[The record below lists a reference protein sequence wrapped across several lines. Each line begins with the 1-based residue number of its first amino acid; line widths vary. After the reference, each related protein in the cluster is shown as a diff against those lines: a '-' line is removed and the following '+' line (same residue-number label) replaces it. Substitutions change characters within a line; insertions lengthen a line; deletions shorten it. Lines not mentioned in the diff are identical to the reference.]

1 MLPAPSKVMFL
12 LEAVI
17 ELLDATFKVK
27 VFASDCICAWAD
39 IVIWPDNVL
48 FPDVDLITPLLLTPD
63 PEIVIASATL
73 IPPKIFKAA
82 AFATVVAPS
91 VAPKPAALEMAKT
104 PLSTEVVPV

>member
-27 VFASDCICAWAD
+27 VFASDWICAWAE

-48 FPDVDLITPLLLTPD
+48 FPDVDLFTPLLLTTD
-63 PEIVIASATL
+63 PEFVIASAIL
-73 IPPKIFKAA
+73 ISP
-82 AFATVVAPS
+82 
-91 VAPKPAALEMAKT
+91 
-104 PLSTEVVPV
+104 